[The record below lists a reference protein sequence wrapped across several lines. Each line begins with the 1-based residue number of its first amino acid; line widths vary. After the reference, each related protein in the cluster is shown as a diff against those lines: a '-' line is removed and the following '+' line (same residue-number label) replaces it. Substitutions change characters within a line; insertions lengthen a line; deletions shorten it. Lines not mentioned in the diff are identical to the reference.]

1 MWEPASAARTSMPL
15 LVSQTDDQS
24 NARRR
29 QLMRRLILAVL
40 GLAATLVVAAAG
52 YVVFSPDAPG
62 RRMGFFEGLW
72 NALNAVTTAG
82 DFSNDL
88 SPGQK
93 VWTGVSLIVGG
104 GCLALGVSTLTG
116 LLVSSAIFQARERRH
131 VMRKLAGLS
140 GHLIICGFGES
151 GAAIAAKVRR
161 PGQEVV
167 VIESDPAKALVASN
181 AGYFAIEGNA
191 AHDSTLRQ
199 ASIETAETIV
209 ITMGLHPEKIAT
221 VLMARG
227 MSKSIFVIS
236 AAGSDS
242 GQEWLST
249 AGCDVVIRPQD
260 LIANEVARQ
269 IAVRSGGA
277 AG

>member
-1 MWEPASAARTSMPL
+1 MPL
-15 LVSQTDDQS
+15 LVSQIDAQS
-24 NARRR
+24 SVR
-29 QLMRRLILAVL
+29 QRALLWRLMLAVL
-40 GLAATLVVAAAG
+40 GLLATLFVAAAG
-52 YVVFSPDAPG
+52 YVAFGPDVAG
-62 RRMGFFEGLW
+62 HQMGFLEGLW

-82 DFSNDL
+82 DFSSDL

-93 VWTGVSLIVGG
+93 VWTGISLILGG
-104 GCLALGVSTLTG
+104 ACLAFGVSNLTG
-116 LLVSSAIFQARERRH
+116 LLVSTAIFHAREQRH

-140 GHLIICGFGES
+140 GHLIICGYGDS
-151 GAAIAAKVRR
+151 GAAIATKVRK

-167 VIESDPAKALVASN
+167 VVELDAARALVASN

-191 AHDSTLRQ
+191 AHDTTLRQ

-227 MSKSIFVIS
+227 MNKSIFIVS

-249 AGCDVVIRPQD
+249 AGCDVVLRPQE
-260 LIANEVARQ
+260 LIADEVSRQ
-269 IAVRSGGA
+269 VSMRTAKPAAGGA
-277 AG
+277 